1 MSEYDD
7 IVVDI
12 TRRQESARAQTIG
25 GFDATPDNAA
35 RAVELSKSMGQD
47 PNVLLGDIDHFDESH
62 KRNMATAIIRQNLHL
77 ADYAN
82 ANPIN
87 AKLSQDDWGTLD
99 KVSSN
104 LTSFRRLSGY
114 PTRTAEGMIGAAAK
128 GFQKG
133 FGEGP
138 IGGWAATVPGL
149 KDNEFAQATWGAVVS
164 PVEAGMRLL
173 SGGMHGV
180 TEAVKSG
187 AKESYQTFTGDEQ
200 GAERFARDIAG
211 MAEMQLQ
218 GVGVHNIQ
226 VPRAMVEKAWR
237 ELQSTKLW
245 LDHGIEP
252 PPGLSRDIDRIK
264 SKQNAADV
272 ANLDDMLRD
281 AQRSTTRERDPDT
294 FAEFIRMRDEGTIG
308 IDADAVLR
316 IYGDKAPHLEDGLL
330 GWSPELASQ
339 LEVARRVGGDIEIPI
354 ADWLARV
361 DPEVA
366 KALHDDIRVRP
377 GGITKNESKGLS
389 EAQKEMD
396 EAHPK
401 IEGEE
406 PIDTPKVDPAAREI
420 LPEDLPQMRA
430 AGGLEPM
437 FAIGDRN
444 LKMERMKKEDTG
456 HFGEAQGFHDF
467 NLLDESGKV
476 VGAINISTLD
486 GGKTLY
492 VDNVFGVNGM
502 GPTSFGPS
510 LMRSLLRQLKEQFPE
525 ASKITGHRVSGARE
539 AAGKEMDMPL
549 AEVKFDIPKGWEYA
563 EGLNDQ
569 FAHLVGG
576 VWERVSKN
584 SEAYRKPEFLVT
596 KEEMALRS
604 AVMDVLE
611 RIVPRSAEIGTV
623 AGLRLKGGM
632 IHGIYSREFVEQVPK
647 IIVALDNSDA
657 VGTARHEAIHH
668 LRNYGF
674 FKEAEWATLERAA
687 REEGWVQKYNIDD
700 RYYDKGMGL
709 KLEEAIAEG
718 YMEWGKGRMPNSKV
732 EAIFQKLKDFLAGI
746 KDKLKELLGRDFTW
760 EEILQKVERGEV
772 GRREGSIEHWRTAQK
787 ERQAAD
793 TEFAQVP
800 KEPDAQPSP
809 RDTFRTPAS
818 VGMTEPQMRLYE
830 RRLREMHEQD
840 VEWTQAKAEKEQ
852 RRRLTAEWK
861 AEYKTTHAEVEATML
876 DRPDV
881 AADMYLARG
890 EYFGN
895 KIAEKVKL
903 NFESLTPE
911 QRAALPK
918 DYVTKEGKLDGVS
931 PDDLASFFGYH
942 NGQAMLDSL
951 MKWNSAKLQAN
962 MGTKAF
968 LSRMVEIE
976 TERQMQAKLGNLEEN
991 ILDQAKDQVAG
1002 ETQLNLLAEET
1013 LLLGIKAGK
1022 SELPINKAEYK
1033 SWFAER
1039 FGEMPLAGQTSDKYL
1054 RAAQKAGTAAEL
1066 ELLRGN
1072 FDGAFRAK
1080 QQQFGAML
1088 LFRDARALEKEHK
1101 AFDKLVKKLTKRE
1114 VKGLDQDF
1122 MDYTQALLWQAGI
1135 PVRRSMPEIQRSMEQ
1150 GGFTSFDAFVE
1161 SKRGDG
1167 WDPAVGPDL
1176 AAGNVTPLEQM
1187 TVSQFREFKDAV
1199 DSLNFIGRQVN
1210 KIEVAGQKRDFADL
1224 RDEIVSNVKT
1234 LPRREPGGQG
1244 NWFYRFDAALTRTEE
1259 MVKDLDLRKELGP
1272 LFNFVIRP
1280 MVASK
1285 AKEYTML
1292 EKLGSDLRALKVG
1305 DNAWQKTLKDTIPQ
1319 DFFID
1324 PHSNVPFDLTRENLL
1339 HIMLNWGNRSN
1350 IEKFTKGYGS
1360 KEVGRPATK
1369 EEAAAFEAQMKGLID
1384 RYATRDD
1391 WRFVQGIWDIFAGY
1405 RKDIDT
1411 LWRNTSGVQP
1421 KFIEP
1426 SAITTPVGDF
1436 PGGYYPVIYDPIR
1449 SGISVAKEDVARP
1462 NTGLFGENYFRAATG
1477 KSYLKSR
1484 TGHVDPIDISAP
1496 LESIATRMQQMVHD
1510 IAFRDAVMSASKV
1523 IYDKQIRSAIR
1534 NHYGKEY
1541 EDQLVPWL
1549 KRVANNFNAD
1559 DKAVSAMSDVLRRMR
1574 LNLVGHAL
1582 PFNLKV
1588 LLSPDVGAPTPKTLK
1603 DFYSDRQGNMA
1614 LAMQHSKEIPHA
1626 IYNIDRDF
1634 REQLDSLVAKRGFS
1648 GFQKDAIRW
1657 GFAPVA
1663 KVSQEFRAITFVDK
1677 FRAGKTK
1684 GLSDAEAALAADS
1697 AVRER
1702 HSSASVVDLP
1712 AIMQGSEGMRLMTM
1726 FYGYFNTMYNW
1737 QRQIPGNVRRG
1748 EWKQAWENYYG
1759 SVLIGS
1765 LFGAALFTQQ
1775 KEDDSWGK
1783 VIAKALI
1790 QQPLGTIPFAR
1801 DVANYFIEGIPS
1813 RTPLATGAQ
1822 AVSSVASDIR
1832 RYRENKPLKHPIK
1845 DVANVLGTV
1854 VGVPGMAQIGRTGQ
1868 FSYDAWVG
1876 KQRPRNIG
1884 EWARGIITGE
1894 ARLKRSGE
1902 R

>member
-25 GFDATPDNAA
+25 GFDVTADDAA
-35 RAVELSKSMGQD
+35 RAVELGRSTGQD
-47 PNVLLGDIDHFDESH
+47 PNVLAADLKGFDEAH

-77 ADYAN
+77 ADYTN

-138 IGGWAATVPGL
+138 IGSWLRDEDIKNHPLAS
-149 KDNEFAQATWGAVVS
+149 AVYSGVLA
-164 PVEAGMRLL
+164 PVEGALRAL
-173 SGGMHGV
+173 SGGMHGA
-180 TEAVKSG
+180 TEAVKAG

-200 GAERFARDIAG
+200 GAERFSRDIAG
-211 MAEMQLQ
+211 MVEMQLQ
-218 GVGVHNIQ
+218 GTGVHSIQ
-226 VPRAMVEKAWR
+226 VPAKMVEKAWR
-237 ELQSTKLW
+237 ELDSTKLW
-245 LDHGIEP
+245 LDHGVEP
-252 PPGLSRDIDRIK
+252 PPGLSREIDRIK
-264 SKQNAADV
+264 KKQNDADV
-272 ANLDDMLRD
+272 ANLDEMLSD

-308 IDADAVLR
+308 IDADAILK
-316 IYGDKAPHLEDGLL
+316 IYGDKVPHPEDGLL
-330 GWSPELASQ
+330 GWSPEIVSQ
-339 LEVARRVGGDIEIPI
+339 LEVARRVGGDIEIPV

-361 DPEVA
+361 DPEIA

-377 GGITKNESKGLS
+377 GGITKNEAKGLS
-389 EAQKEMD
+389 EAQQEMD
-396 EAHPK
+396 AAHPK
-401 IEGEE
+401 IEGEA
-406 PIDTPKVDPAAREI
+406 PIDSPKVDPAAREI
-420 LPEDLPQMRA
+420 IPDDLPQIRA

-437 FAIGDRN
+437 FAIGDRQ
-444 LKMERMKKEDTG
+444 LKIEKRERSPEQLQREVDTG
-456 HFGEAQGFHDF
+456 RIPADEFR
-467 NLLDESGKV
+467 LLDETGRKV
-476 VGAINISTLD
+476 GQIDIVPFE
-486 GGKTLY
+486 GGKRLY
-492 VDNVFGVNGM
+492 VDSILGFESLGFGPNA
-502 GPTSFGPS
+502 FGPS
-510 LMRSLLRQLKEQFPE
+510 LTRSILRQLKEAYPE
-525 ASKITGHRVSGARE
+525 ATEIGGFRISGARE
-539 AAGKEMDMPL
+539 RAGTEKE
-549 AEVKFDIPKGWEYA
+549 AWIKFDVDDVATAQQFREGLAAKWQA
-563 EGLNDQ
+563 EG
-569 FAHLVGG
+569 GG
-576 VWERVSKN
+576 VESLRRRLTAKETQL
-584 SEAYRKPEFLVT
+584 EA
-596 KEEMALRS
+596 ALREE
-604 AVMDVLE
+604 AK
-611 RIVPRSAEIGTV
+611 RIVPDLDVEMVASIFHPEGTGV
-623 AGLRLKGGM
+623 VKGVYLGAKTLISLEAGAPANVL
-632 IHGIYSREFVEQVPK
+632 
-647 IIVALDNSDA
+647 
-657 VGTARHEAIHH
+657 RHEAIHH
-668 LRNYGF
+668 LYRSKF
-674 FKEAEWATLERAA
+674 FTEGEWGTLERAA
-687 REEGWVQKYNIDD
+687 REEGWVARFNIDK
-700 RYYDKGMGL
+700 RYPNL
-709 KLEEAIAEG
+709 SNAAKLEEAIAEG
-718 YMEWGKGRMPNSKV
+718 YNYWKSGELILKDTG
-732 EAIFQKLKDFLAGI
+732 AFQKLKDFFEAL
-746 KDKLKELLGRDFTW
+746 LRRFKEALGEDFTW
-760 EEILQKVERGEV
+760 EQLFKETDEGRI
-772 GRREGSIEHWRTAQK
+772 GRRVEEAPEGRM
-787 ERQAAD
+787 
-793 TEFAQVP
+793 
-800 KEPDAQPSP
+800 EPAFSQDAGAQPSP

-840 VEWTQAKAEKEQ
+840 VEWTQAKAEKEA

-918 DYVTKEGKLDGVS
+918 DYITKEGKLDGVA
-931 PDDLASFFGYH
+931 PDDLAAFFGYH

-951 MKWNSAKLQAN
+951 MKWNAAKLSAN
-962 MGTKAF
+962 MSTKAF
-968 LSRMVEIE
+968 LSRMVEME
-976 TERQMQAKLGNLEEN
+976 TERQMKAKLGDLEEN

-1054 RAAQKAGTAAEL
+1054 RAAQKSGTAAEL

-1088 LFRDARALEKEHK
+1088 LFRDARQLEKEHK

-1122 MDYTQALLWQAGI
+1122 MDYTQALLWQAGV

-1150 GGFTSFDAFVE
+1150 GGFTSFDQFVE
-1161 SKRGDG
+1161 SKRADG
-1167 WDPAVGPDL
+1167 WDPAVSPDL

-1187 TVSQFREFKDAV
+1187 TVGQFREYKDAV
-1199 DSLNFIGRQVN
+1199 DSLNYIGRLVN
-1210 KIEVAGQKRDFADL
+1210 KIEVEGQKRDFADL

-1292 EKLGSDLRALKVG
+1292 EKLGADLRALKVG

-1319 DFFID
+1319 DFFVD
-1324 PHSNVPFDLTRENLL
+1324 PLSNVPFDLTRQNLL

-1360 KEVGRPATK
+1360 KETGRPATK
-1369 EEAAAFEAQMKGLID
+1369 EEAAAFEVQMKGLID

-1426 SAITTPVGDF
+1426 APITTPVGEF
-1436 PGGYYPVIYDPIR
+1436 AGGYYPIIYDPIR

-1541 EDQLVPWL
+1541 EDQFVPWL

-1559 DKAVSAMSDVLRRMR
+1559 DKAVSAMSDILRRMR

-1603 DFYSDRQGNMA
+1603 DFYTDREGNMS
-1614 LAMQHSKEIPHA
+1614 LAMAHSKEIPHA

-1657 GFAPVA
+1657 GFAPIA

-1677 FRAGKTK
+1677 FRAGKAK
-1684 GLSDAEAALAADS
+1684 GLSDAEAALVADS

-1737 QRQIPGNVRRG
+1737 QRQIPNNLRRG
-1748 EWKQAWENYYG
+1748 EWKKAWENYYG

-1783 VIAKALI
+1783 VVAKAMI

-1822 AVSSVASDIR
+1822 AVSAVASDIR
-1832 RYRENKPLKHPIK
+1832 RYREKKPLKHPIQ